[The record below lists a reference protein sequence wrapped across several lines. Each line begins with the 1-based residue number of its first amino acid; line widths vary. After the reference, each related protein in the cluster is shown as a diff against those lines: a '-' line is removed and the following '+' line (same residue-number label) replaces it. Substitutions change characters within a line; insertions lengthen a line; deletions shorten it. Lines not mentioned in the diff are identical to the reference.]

1 MIIDVL
7 YLIFLVFFLIR
18 GYSKGI
24 VVALFAV
31 LSIIIGIFC
40 AIKFS
45 GFAANLIAKDPKPFW
60 LPFLSYVIV
69 FVGVVF
75 LVRLG
80 AIAIDKIMKAAF
92 LGFFNRLSGALLY
105 AFLITLVFSS
115 FLWFFNHWD
124 IMKPETKNAS
134 YCYNFLI
141 AFAPKAFSVIGTL
154 FPFAKNLFKEFS
166 SIINSV
172 NLPH

>member
-18 GYSKGI
+18 GYSKGV
-24 VVALFAV
+24 VVALFSA

-80 AIAIDKIMKAAF
+80 AKAIDKLMKAAF
-92 LGFFNRLSGALLY
+92 LGLFNRLGGALLY
-105 AFLITLVFSS
+105 ALLITLIFSS
-115 FLWFFNHWD
+115 FLWFFDHWD
-124 IMKPETKNAS
+124 IVKPETKSTS

-141 AFAPKAFSVIGTL
+141 IFAPKTFSVIGML
-154 FPFAKNLFKEFS
+154 FPFVKNLFKEFG

-172 NLPH
+172 NLPN

>member
-18 GYSKGI
+18 GYSKGV

-45 GFAANLIAKDPKPFW
+45 GFVANLIAKDAKPFW

-69 FVGVVF
+69 FIGVVF
-75 LVRLG
+75 LIRLG
-80 AIAIDKIMKAAF
+80 AKAIDKLMKAAF
-92 LGFFNRLSGALLY
+92 LGFFNRLGGALLY
-105 AFLITLVFSS
+105 ALLITLIFSS
-115 FLWFFNHWD
+115 FLWFFDHWA
-124 IMKPETKNAS
+124 IINPETKSAS
-134 YCYNFLI
+134 YCYHFLV
-141 AFAPKAFSVIGTL
+141 AFAPKAFSVIGEL
-154 FPFAKNLFKEFS
+154 FPFVKNLFKEFS

>member
-18 GYSKGI
+18 GYSKGV

-45 GFAANLIAKDPKPFW
+45 GLIAGLIAKDPKPFW
-60 LPFLSYVIV
+60 LPFLSYIIV

-80 AIAIDKIMKAAF
+80 AKAIDKLMKAAF
-92 LGFFNRLSGALLY
+92 LGFFNRLGGALLY
-105 AFLITLVFSS
+105 GLLITLVFSS
-115 FLWFFNHWD
+115 FLWFFDHWNV
-124 IMKPETKNAS
+124 IKPETKSAS
-134 YCYNFLI
+134 RCYHFLI
-141 AFAPKAFSVIGTL
+141 VFAPKTFSLIGML
-154 FPFAKNLFKEFS
+154 FPFVKDLFKQFS